1 MQCKAS
7 LTDNIINNGI
17 VFINSQIIR
26 LLKTNRFEKDFIRIQ
41 INKELD
47 NENWV
52 EKRKKWNGPVKHRI
66 LSNPEGISQ

>member
-1 MQCKAS
+1 MQGKAT

-26 LLKTNRFEKDFIRIQ
+26 LLKTNRFEKDFKRIQ
-41 INKELD
+41 INTEPS

-52 EKRKKWNGPVKHRI
+52 EKRKKWNGPVKHII
-66 LSNPEGISQ
+66 LSNPEDISQ